1 MAVEFRRRFSDYLII
16 SPTFLFD
23 TMGQRRKLW
32 PDMPVIFTVII
43 IIIKRDAGSLFL
55 VGEV

>member
-1 MAVEFRRRFSDYLII
+1 
-16 SPTFLFD
+16 
-23 TMGQRRKLW
+23 MGQRRKLW

-43 IIIKRDAGSLFL
+43 IIIKRAAGSLFL